1 MLEERM
7 KRVIGASLAALSTAA
22 MSICP
27 LLASTRAQA
36 AVAPLDASYRSLK
49 TNTINYG
56 GPATATL
63 VIAGKTYK
71 FKNGTCVSIKVS
83 GITDDVV
90 LGSVVQGKDGGPV
103 NGNGKKPYFS
113 LDISSPTSAI
123 VGSIYSGGKKL
134 TSGGSVTVTGTVVK
148 SGSSKGTF
156 ATAPGGFDLSGKPL
170 SLTGS
175 WNCHGKFNKE

>member
-1 MLEERM
+1 M
-7 KRVIGASLAALSTAA
+7 KRIIGLSLAALATAGVSTG
-22 MSICP
+22 P
-27 LLASTRAQA
+27 LLAVTQAQA
-36 AVAPLDASYRSLK
+36 AVAPLDAAYKSS

-63 VIAGKTYK
+63 VMAGKTYK
-71 FKNGTCVSIKVS
+71 FKNGTCLSIKVS

-103 NGNGKKPYFS
+103 NGNAKKPYFS
-113 LDISSPTSAI
+113 LDISSPTSAV

-134 TSGGSVTVTGTVVK
+134 TSGGSVTVTGTVAK

-156 ATAPGGFDLSGKPL
+156 QAPSGSFDLSGNPFSL
-170 SLTGS
+170 SGY